1 MNYKTYFRMFF
12 SKNVFVSE
20 GASVTWGN
28 LYWQQVTEAL
38 LVFFS
43 LVLSHL
49 VQITRILRLNDKT
62 LIIQVTN
69 AKSSE
74 RGFWT
79 GFRDSVN
86 PKRILCSGV

>member
-28 LYWQQVTEAL
+28 PYWQQVTEAL

-49 VQITRILRLNDKT
+49 VQITPILRLNDKT

-74 RGFWT
+74 RGFLDRFQ
-79 GFRDSVN
+79 GFCEPQKDSM
-86 PKRILCSGV
+86 